1 MAETEIKEFILHT
14 KDSTENTK
22 TLSAVTSGKSFAG
35 KPYWKVVDF
44 ILFKVAPVI
53 ISVIA
58 IIISC
63 L

>member
-1 MAETEIKEFILHT
+1 MEHDIKKIILHT
-14 KDSTENTK
+14 EDSTENAK
-22 TLSAVTSGKSFAG
+22 TPAAVTSGKSFAG
-35 KPYWKVVDF
+35 KPYRKVVDF
-44 ILFKVAPVI
+44 MVFKVAPVI